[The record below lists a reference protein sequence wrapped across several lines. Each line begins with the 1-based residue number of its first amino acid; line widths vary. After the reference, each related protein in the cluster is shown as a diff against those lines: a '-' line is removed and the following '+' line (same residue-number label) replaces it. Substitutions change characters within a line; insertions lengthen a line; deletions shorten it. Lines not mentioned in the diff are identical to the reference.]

1 MTHRCTRG
9 IWSISAL
16 EPLRQQKEGFFRCK
30 KHSMS
35 AAKRRGPS
43 HTTWPGSRTRVSP
56 RSLSTSRVRTR
67 MVGHIYP
74 CHYWIVPISVRSLTN
89 LFGWSERLQSATH
102 LTDSIPDGPCW
113 TYLLNLDTDILE
125 VYEPR
130 CGLTAETEANEENN
144 SLSTRDSPAYYCK
157 MHLGELQA
165 MWRKDWIMRHRMH
178 AEELAR
184 LWSESTDRSRG
195 EHARKPYLSEAFTI
209 PHSISRRRER
219 GGVIRGVIRGQTR
232 VGPCRRVTHNLPAVD
247 PECGKQE
254 YRTLYLFTRGVW
266 GKALLRKGRVRA
278 ATAGL
283 PMSVSQRGLNAGLYI
298 KAGST
303 NSAYSFK

>member
-9 IWSISAL
+9 IWIISAL
-16 EPLRQQKEGFFRCK
+16 EPLRQQKEGFLRCK

-56 RSLSTSRVRTR
+56 RSSSTSRVRTR

-125 VYEPR
+125 IYEPR

-184 LWSESTDRSRG
+184 LWSESTDRSPGGACKKTLSFRSIYDITFNKTATGARG
-195 EHARKPYLSEAFTI
+195 RY
-209 PHSISRRRER
+209 SRRNTRANSRRIVSTSSTQLTSGGSRVRKAGVSDSIYIHKRGLRE
-219 GGVIRGVIRGQTR
+219 GLIAKGPSTR
-232 VGPCRRVTHNLPAVD
+232 RHCRPADVSLTKGA
-247 PECGKQE
+247 ECWAVRQGWFDE
-254 YRTLYLFTRGVW
+254 LYL
-266 GKALLRKGRVRA
+266 
-278 ATAGL
+278 
-283 PMSVSQRGLNAGLYI
+283 
-298 KAGST
+298 
-303 NSAYSFK
+303 